1 MSEEEIHLSSLE
13 ESQKILKDKFR
24 NVANKFHKEV
34 LFPEIPVENL
44 TEKEIEQ
51 YENKQEILF
60 ELRDAFFYRQDS
72 LIFHFNLLNEI
83 QDNTKSKFNL
93 DLSSRGKDS
102 LLKASAF
109 QQEFIF
115 DDILFNTM
123 SLFDYFGN
131 FVGYIFF
138 GEEGKKYRW
147 KRLLNHCKKPKKEE
161 IGKERKRLINSKI
174 RSQLQENH
182 IYWVQHLNSHRSEI
196 IHYKVDEINGELSYS
211 IPIQGKSL
219 PKEDSQIK
227 VFVPEDFAQKFN
239 LGDTEELS
247 LIQATAWLMSKS
259 SKIIVSMLEA
269 LEEDIANFEL

>member
-1 MSEEEIHLSSLE
+1 MSKEEIRLSSLE

-24 NVANKFHKEV
+24 NVANKFHKEI
-34 LFPEIPVENL
+34 LFPEISIEDL

-51 YENKQEILF
+51 FVNKKEILF

-72 LIFHFNLLNEI
+72 LIFHFNLLSEI

-93 DLSSRGKDS
+93 DLSSRGKNS

-109 QQEFIF
+109 QQEFLF

-131 FVGYIFF
+131 FIGYIFF
-138 GEEGKKYRW
+138 GEKGKKYRW
-147 KRLLNHCKKPKKEE
+147 KRLLNHCKKPKKEN

-174 RSQLQENH
+174 RPQLQENH
-182 IYWVQHLNSHRSEI
+182 IHWVQHLNSHRSEI
-196 IHYKVDEINGELSYS
+196 IHYKVDEINGELTYS

-219 PKEDSQIK
+219 PKKDSQIK

-239 LGDTEELS
+239 LGDSEGLT

-259 SKIIVSMLEA
+259 SKTIVGMLKA
-269 LEEDIANFEL
+269 LEKDIANFE